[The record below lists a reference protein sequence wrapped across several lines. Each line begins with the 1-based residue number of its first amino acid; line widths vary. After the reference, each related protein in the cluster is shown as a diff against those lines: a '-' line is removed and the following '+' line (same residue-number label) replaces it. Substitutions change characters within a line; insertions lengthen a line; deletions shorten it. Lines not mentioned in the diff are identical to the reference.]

1 MSIIYLSWHS
11 PLIKDNL
18 IKHVIKSVI
27 LSSSY
32 SNQNASFFVFSSG
45 THCDEDVNECYTNP
59 CQNGGI
65 CENFPGN
72 YTCHCPP
79 ADKEGIFYG
88 GWNCT
93 EVLHGCTDHQCQ
105 NNGICIPHLKN
116 GQHGFSCICSPGY
129 TGIHCETI
137 TTFSFQGN
145 SFLLLKNP
153 LTDKK
158 DFFYNINLRF
168 QTVQPT
174 AFLFHRGEK
183 NTFAKLE
190 LLNGYLHLSVQVNN
204 QPQALLHIPHNVSDG
219 EWHSVEVTLSRA
231 VILNLLDSS
240 CVESCLNKTSA
251 KIDNEQVMFAFQSTF
266 LGGLPVGNSNS
277 LQNTFN
283 THSAPSFVGC
293 LQDIE
298 IDLNVITPENVSSGS
313 SLNVRTGCAKKDWC
327 DPHPCQNRGR
337 CTNLWLSYH
346 CDCYRP
352 YTGPDCATGKGTLL
366 ALVFMCLL
374 KTWP

>member
-1 MSIIYLSWHS
+1 M
-11 PLIKDNL
+11 
-18 IKHVIKSVI
+18 
-27 LSSSY
+27 
-32 SNQNASFFVFSSG
+32 
-45 THCDEDVNECYTNP
+45 NP

-79 ADKEGIFYG
+79 ADKEGIYYG

-93 EVLHGCTDHQCQ
+93 EILHGCTDQQCQ

-145 SFLLLKNP
+145 SFLWLKNP
-153 LTDKK
+153 TTPRKQS
-158 DFFYNINLRF
+158 FYNVNLRF

-174 AFLFHRGEK
+174 TFLFHRGEK
-183 NTFAKLE
+183 DTFVKLE
-190 LLNGYLHLSVQVNN
+190 LLNGYLHLSVQVKN
-204 QPQALLHIPHNVSDG
+204 QPRALLHISHNVSDG
-219 EWHSVEVTLSRA
+219 EWHSVEVTLARA
-231 VILNLLDSS
+231 VTLNLLDSS
-240 CVESCLNKTSA
+240 CAESCVNKTSA
-251 KIDNEQVMFAFQSTF
+251 MIDNDHVRLAFQSTF
-266 LGGLPVGNSNS
+266 LGSLPVGNVSSSSLLNISNI
-277 LQNTFN
+277 
-283 THSAPSFVGC
+283 HSTPSFIGC

-298 IDLNVITPENVSSGS
+298 IDLNVITPENASPES
-313 SLNVRTGCAKKDWC
+313 SLNVKTGCTKKDWC
-327 DPHPCQNRGR
+327 ENHPCQNRGR

-352 YTGPDCATGKGTLL
+352 YTGPRCSAGKITLL
-366 ALVFMCLL
+366 ALVFSVVVQNIPACLPQWWTSTCL
-374 KTWP
+374 RISGTYCPLVRKHKRLLVAHVHYFLVTFPGRLLFSLTKKSG

>member
-1 MSIIYLSWHS
+1 M
-11 PLIKDNL
+11 
-18 IKHVIKSVI
+18 
-27 LSSSY
+27 
-32 SNQNASFFVFSSG
+32 
-45 THCDEDVNECYTNP
+45 NP

-79 ADKEGIFYG
+79 ANKEGIYYG

-93 EVLHGCTDHQCQ
+93 EILHGCTDQQCQ

-145 SFLLLKNP
+145 SFLWLKNP
-153 LTDKK
+153 TTPKK
-158 DFFYNINLRF
+158 ESFYNVNLRF

-174 AFLFHRGEK
+174 TLLFHRGEK
-183 NTFAKLE
+183 DTFVKLE
-190 LLNGYLHLSVQVNN
+190 LLNGYLHLSVQVKN
-204 QPQALLHIPHNVSDG
+204 QPRALLHISHNVSDG
-219 EWHSVEVTLSRA
+219 EWHSVEVTLARA
-231 VILNLLDSS
+231 VTLNLLDSS
-240 CVESCLNKTSA
+240 CAESCVNKTSA
-251 KIDNEQVMFAFQSTF
+251 MIDNDHVRLAFQSTF
-266 LGGLPVGNSNS
+266 LGSLPVGNVSSSS
-277 LQNTFN
+277 LLNIN
-283 THSAPSFVGC
+283 NIHSTPSFVGC

-298 IDLNVITPENVSSGS
+298 IDLNVITPENASPES
-313 SLNVRTGCAKKDWC
+313 SLNVKTGCTKKDWC
-327 DPHPCQNRGR
+327 ENHPCQNRGR

-352 YTGPDCATGKGTLL
+352 YTGPHCSAGKITLL
-366 ALVFMCLL
+366 TLVFSVVVQNIPACLSQ
-374 KTWP
+374 